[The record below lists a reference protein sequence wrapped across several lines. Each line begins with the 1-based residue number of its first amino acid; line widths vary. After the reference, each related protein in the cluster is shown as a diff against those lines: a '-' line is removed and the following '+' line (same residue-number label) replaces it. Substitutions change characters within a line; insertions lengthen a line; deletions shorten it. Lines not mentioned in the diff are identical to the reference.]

1 MSAWE
6 LLIAL
11 PAARHLAAAWLAVG
25 FVSGAALVL
34 AFFWRWPAHG
44 PEARRLRLRLQDELD
59 NHEAERLQLAD
70 ARAQVRDLLDQ
81 NKRLARLYAE
91 AQRGRG

>member
-44 PEARRLRLRLQDELD
+44 PEARRLRQQRD
-59 NHEAERLQLAD
+59 D
-70 ARAQVRDLLDQ
+70 AWTQVRDLLAQ
-81 NKRLARLYAE
+81 NKRQAIDNLG